1 MQVFKFGGASVKD
14 AEAVKNISVLLSKQS
29 TKETVMVVSAMA
41 KTTNALEEVC
51 KSFINAG
58 ADLSA
63 KVLSIKQMH
72 LQIIHDLFTDNNTH
86 LINDIENVFVELDWI
101 LEEPPHE
108 NNAFIYDQIVSLGE
122 ILSTKIIAAY
132 LNYTGLPCIWVDARS
147 YIQTDNNYQEGKV
160 NWEETSAL
168 IQQDFPKLLSE
179 KMIVTQGFIG
189 GTSENFTTTLGR
201 EGSDYSAAIFAACLN
216 ATSVTIWKD
225 VDGVLNADPKLF
237 PHTEKFERLP
247 YAEALEMT
255 YYGATVIHPKTI
267 KPLQNKLIPL
277 FVKPF
282 LNHAGTG
289 THIGQFD
296 QMTYSIPTIIVKKE
310 QVLMS
315 ISSRDFSFISE
326 QNLSNILGHFA
337 KANIKINTMQNSA
350 MTWTCCF
357 DYHEEKLNQIIAVL
371 KPDFKVYY
379 NESLSL
385 ITLRHYNQA
394 SIDEISKNKEVLIEQ
409 RSRNTVQLVL
419 R

>member
-58 ADLSA
+58 ADLAS

-72 LQIIHDLFTDNNTH
+72 LQIINDLFAESNTH
-86 LINDIENVFVELDWI
+86 LINEIENVFVELDWI

-108 NNAFIYDQIVSLGE
+108 NSAFIYDQIVSLGE

-216 ATSVTIWKD
+216 AASVTIWKD

-237 PHTEKFERLP
+237 SNTEKFERLP
-247 YAEALEMT
+247 YSEALEMT

-282 LNHAGTG
+282 LDHAGTG

-296 QMTYSIPTIIVKKE
+296 QITYSIPTIIVKKE

>member
-51 KSFINAG
+51 KSFINAS

-63 KVLSIKQMH
+63 KVLTIKQMH

-237 PHTEKFERLP
+237 PNTEKFERLP

-282 LNHAGTG
+282 LDHAGTG

>member
-58 ADLSA
+58 ADLST

>member
-51 KSFINAG
+51 KSFINAS

-63 KVLSIKQMH
+63 KVLTIKQMH

-168 IQQDFPKLLSE
+168 IQQDFPKFLSE

-237 PHTEKFERLP
+237 PNTEKFERLP

-282 LNHAGTG
+282 LDHAGTG

>member
-29 TKETVMVVSAMA
+29 IKETVMVVSAMA

-237 PHTEKFERLP
+237 PNTEKFERLP

>member
-14 AEAVKNISVLLSKQS
+14 AEAVKNIGVLLGKQS

-51 KSFINAG
+51 KSFINAD
-58 ADLSA
+58 ADLAS

-72 LQIIHDLFTDNNTH
+72 LQIINDLFAESNIH
-86 LINDIENVFVELDWI
+86 LINEIENVFVELDWI

-108 NNAFIYDQIVSLGE
+108 NSAFIYDQIVSLGE

-216 ATSVTIWKD
+216 AASVTIWKD

-237 PHTEKFERLP
+237 SNTEKFERLP
-247 YAEALEMT
+247 YSEALEMT

-282 LNHAGTG
+282 LDHAGTG

-296 QMTYSIPTIIVKKE
+296 QITYSIPTIIVKKE

>member
-58 ADLSA
+58 ADLST

-237 PHTEKFERLP
+237 PNTEKFERLP

>member
-63 KVLSIKQMH
+63 KVLTIKQMH

-201 EGSDYSAAIFAACLN
+201 EGSDYSAAIFAASLN

-237 PHTEKFERLP
+237 PNTEKFERLP

-296 QMTYSIPTIIVKKE
+296 QMTYSIPTIIVKKD

-371 KPDFKVYY
+371 KPVFKVYY

>member
-41 KTTNALEEVC
+41 KTTNALEEAC
-51 KSFINAG
+51 KSFKNAG
-58 ADLSA
+58 ADLAS

-72 LQIIHDLFTDNNTH
+72 LQIIHDLFAENNTD
-86 LINDIENVFVELDWI
+86 LINEIENVFVELDWI

-108 NNAFIYDQIVSLGE
+108 NTAFIYDQIVSLGE

-147 YIQTDNNYQEGKV
+147 YIQTDNNYQEGTV
-160 NWEETSAL
+160 NWEETNAL
-168 IQQDFPKLLSE
+168 IQQDFPKLLSK

-277 FVKPF
+277 YVKPF
-282 LNHAGTG
+282 LDHAGTG
-289 THIGQFD
+289 THIGQFEK
-296 QMTYSIPTIIVKKE
+296 MTYSIPTIIVKKE

-326 QNLSNILGHFA
+326 QNLSAILGHFA

-357 DYHEEKLNQIIAVL
+357 DYHEEKLNKIIAVL

-385 ITLRHYNQA
+385 VTLRHYNQA
-394 SIDEISKNKEVLIEQ
+394 SIDEITQNKEVLIEQ

>member
-63 KVLSIKQMH
+63 KVLTIKQMH

>member
-63 KVLSIKQMH
+63 KVLTIKQMH

-108 NNAFIYDQIVSLGE
+108 NSAFIYDQIVSLGE

-237 PHTEKFERLP
+237 PNTEKFERLP

-296 QMTYSIPTIIVKKE
+296 QMTYSIPTIIVKKD

>member
-14 AEAVKNISVLLSKQS
+14 AEAVKNIGVLLGKQS

-51 KSFINAG
+51 KSFINADS
-58 ADLSA
+58 DLAS

-72 LQIIHDLFTDNNTH
+72 LQIINDLFAESNTH
-86 LINDIENVFVELDWI
+86 LINEIENVFVELDWI

-108 NNAFIYDQIVSLGE
+108 NSAFIYDQIVSLGE

-237 PHTEKFERLP
+237 SNTEKFERLP
-247 YAEALEMT
+247 YSEALEMT

-282 LNHAGTG
+282 LDHAGTG
-289 THIGQFD
+289 THIGQFEK
-296 QMTYSIPTIIVKKE
+296 MTYSIPTIIVKKE

>member
-14 AEAVKNISVLLSKQS
+14 AEAVKNIGVLLGKQS

-51 KSFINAG
+51 KSFINAD
-58 ADLSA
+58 ADLAS

-72 LQIIHDLFTDNNTH
+72 LQIINDLFAESNTH
-86 LINDIENVFVELDWI
+86 LINEIENVFVELDWI

-108 NNAFIYDQIVSLGE
+108 NSAFIYDQIVSLGE

-216 ATSVTIWKD
+216 AASVTIWKD

-237 PHTEKFERLP
+237 SNTEKFERLP
-247 YAEALEMT
+247 YSEALEMT

-282 LNHAGTG
+282 LDHAGTG

-296 QMTYSIPTIIVKKE
+296 QITYSIPTIIVKKE

>member
-51 KSFINAG
+51 KSFINAS

-63 KVLSIKQMH
+63 KVLTIKQMH

-132 LNYTGLPCIWVDARS
+132 LNYTRLPCIWVDARS

-237 PHTEKFERLP
+237 PNTEKFERLP

-282 LNHAGTG
+282 LDHAGTG

-371 KPDFKVYY
+371 KPVFKVYY

>member
-14 AEAVKNISVLLSKQS
+14 AEAVKNISVLLGKQS

-51 KSFINAG
+51 KSFINAD
-58 ADLSA
+58 ANLAS

-72 LQIIHDLFTDNNTH
+72 LQIINDLFTESNTH
-86 LINDIENVFVELDWI
+86 LINEIENVFVELDWI

-108 NNAFIYDQIVSLGE
+108 NSAFIYDQIVSLGE
-122 ILSTKIIAAY
+122 ILSTKIIAEY

-216 ATSVTIWKD
+216 AISVTIWKD

-237 PHTEKFERLP
+237 SNTEKFERLP
-247 YAEALEMT
+247 YSEALEMT

-282 LNHAGTG
+282 LNHAG
-289 THIGQFD
+289 
-296 QMTYSIPTIIVKKE
+296 
-310 QVLMS
+310 
-315 ISSRDFSFISE
+315 
-326 QNLSNILGHFA
+326 
-337 KANIKINTMQNSA
+337 
-350 MTWTCCF
+350 
-357 DYHEEKLNQIIAVL
+357 
-371 KPDFKVYY
+371 
-379 NESLSL
+379 
-385 ITLRHYNQA
+385 
-394 SIDEISKNKEVLIEQ
+394 
-409 RSRNTVQLVL
+409 
-419 R
+419 

>member
-1 MQVFKFGGASVKD
+1 
-14 AEAVKNISVLLSKQS
+14 
-29 TKETVMVVSAMA
+29 
-41 KTTNALEEVC
+41 
-51 KSFINAG
+51 
-58 ADLSA
+58 
-63 KVLSIKQMH
+63 
-72 LQIIHDLFTDNNTH
+72 
-86 LINDIENVFVELDWI
+86 
-101 LEEPPHE
+101 
-108 NNAFIYDQIVSLGE
+108 
-122 ILSTKIIAAY
+122 
-132 LNYTGLPCIWVDARS
+132 
-147 YIQTDNNYQEGKV
+147 
-160 NWEETSAL
+160 
-168 IQQDFPKLLSE
+168 
-179 KMIVTQGFIG
+179 MIVTQGFIG

-237 PHTEKFERLP
+237 PNTEKFERLP

-282 LNHAGTG
+282 LDHAGTG

-371 KPDFKVYY
+371 KPVFKVYY

>member
-14 AEAVKNISVLLSKQS
+14 AEAVKNISVLLGKQS

-51 KSFINAG
+51 KSFINAD
-58 ADLSA
+58 ANLAS

-72 LQIIHDLFTDNNTH
+72 LQIIHDLFAENNTD
-86 LINDIENVFVELDWI
+86 LINEIENVFVELDWI

-108 NNAFIYDQIVSLGE
+108 NSAFIYDQIVSLGE
-122 ILSTKIIAAY
+122 ILSTKIIAEY

-237 PHTEKFERLP
+237 SNTEKFERLP
-247 YAEALEMT
+247 YSEALEMT

-282 LNHAGTG
+282 LDHAGTG

-296 QMTYSIPTIIVKKE
+296 QITYSIPTIIVKKE

-326 QNLSNILGHFA
+326 QNLSTILGHFA

-371 KPDFKVYY
+371 KSDFKVYY

-385 ITLRHYNQA
+385 VTLRHYNQA
-394 SIDEISKNKEVLIEQ
+394 SIDEISQNKEVLIEQ

>member
-14 AEAVKNISVLLSKQS
+14 AEAVKNISVLLGKQS

-51 KSFINAG
+51 KSFINAS

-63 KVLSIKQMH
+63 KVLTIKQMH

-132 LNYTGLPCIWVDARS
+132 LNYTRLPCIWVDARS

-237 PHTEKFERLP
+237 PNTEKFERLP

-282 LNHAGTG
+282 LDHAGTG

-371 KPDFKVYY
+371 KPVFKVYY

>member
-58 ADLSA
+58 ADLAS

-72 LQIIHDLFTDNNTH
+72 LQIINDLFAESNIH
-86 LINDIENVFVELDWI
+86 LINEIENVFVELDWI

-108 NNAFIYDQIVSLGE
+108 NSAFIYDQIVSLGE

-216 ATSVTIWKD
+216 AASVTIWKD

-237 PHTEKFERLP
+237 SNTEKFERLP
-247 YAEALEMT
+247 YSEALEMT

>member
-63 KVLSIKQMH
+63 KVLTIKQMH

-147 YIQTDNNYQEGKV
+147 YIQTDNNYQEGTV

-237 PHTEKFERLP
+237 PNTEKFERLP

>member
-51 KSFINAG
+51 KSFINAS

-63 KVLSIKQMH
+63 KVLTIKQMH

-132 LNYTGLPCIWVDARS
+132 LNYTRLPCIWVDARS

-237 PHTEKFERLP
+237 PNTEKFERLP

-282 LNHAGTG
+282 LDHAGTG

>member
-1 MQVFKFGGASVKD
+1 
-14 AEAVKNISVLLSKQS
+14 
-29 TKETVMVVSAMA
+29 
-41 KTTNALEEVC
+41 
-51 KSFINAG
+51 
-58 ADLSA
+58 
-63 KVLSIKQMH
+63 MH

-237 PHTEKFERLP
+237 PNTEKFERLP

-282 LNHAGTG
+282 LDHAGTG

>member
-51 KSFINAG
+51 KSFINAS

-63 KVLSIKQMH
+63 KVLTIKQMH

-237 PHTEKFERLP
+237 PNTEKFERLP

-282 LNHAGTG
+282 LDHAGTG

-371 KPDFKVYY
+371 KPVFKVYY

>member
-14 AEAVKNISVLLSKQS
+14 AESVKNISVLLSKQS

-51 KSFINAG
+51 KSFKNAG
-58 ADLSA
+58 ADLGSQ
-63 KVLSIKQMH
+63 VLSIKQMH
-72 LQIIHDLFTDNNTH
+72 LQIIHDLFAENNTD
-86 LINDIENVFVELDWI
+86 LINEIENVFVELDWI

-108 NNAFIYDQIVSLGE
+108 NSAFIYDQIVSLGE

-132 LNYTGLPCIWVDARS
+132 LNYTGLPCIWVDSRS

-237 PHTEKFERLP
+237 SNTEKFERLP
-247 YAEALEMT
+247 YSEALEMT

-282 LNHAGTG
+282 LDHAGTG

-296 QMTYSIPTIIVKKE
+296 QITYSIPTIIVKKE

-371 KPDFKVYY
+371 KSDFKVYY